1 MYYTHLQYRAN
12 ELRSGRDVT
21 DVDGVI
27 RQYKE
32 WVVEYEEE
40 IKQHQQRLLEM
51 EQEEGWS
58 LDRLV
63 CNFMVISY
71 TVTVV
76 HLNHV

>member
-1 MYYTHLQYRAN
+1 MANRLQ
-12 ELRSGRDVT
+12 SGRDVT
-21 DVDGVI
+21 FEDGQI
-27 RQYKE
+27 RHYKE
-32 WVVEYEEE
+32 AVVKYEKD
-40 IKQHQQRLLEM
+40 IKHYQQRLLEM

-76 HLNHV
+76 HDNCV